1 MATVKVYN
9 LEGKKVEDIELSD
22 SVFGLPANDD
32 LVHQV
37 YVSLM
42 GNKRQA
48 LAHTKNRGERA
59 GSGIKP
65 WRQKGT
71 GRARVGSL
79 RTPTWRGGGI
89 AFGPTKDRNFKKKIN
104 KKMNAKAI
112 AMVLSGK
119 LRDKEIIVLD
129 KLELANKKTKE
140 MAAVLKKFK
149 LKGSALLSFGGK
161 EKDLMRL
168 SRNLVKVKNIAT
180 DQLNVLEML
189 DNKNLIMSKE
199 SIKYLEKKY
208 LPNRLPAGRQGRQV
222 QNSLKN
228 K

>member
-9 LEGKKVEDIELSD
+9 LEGKEAEELKLSD

-42 GNKRQA
+42 GNKRQV
-48 LAHTKNRGERA
+48 LAHTKYRGERA

-79 RTPTWRGGGI
+79 RTPTWRGGGV
-89 AFGPTKDRNFKKKIN
+89 AFGPTKNRNFKKKIN

-112 AMVLSGK
+112 AIVLSGK
-119 LRDKEIIVLD
+119 LKDKEIIILD
-129 KLELANKKTKE
+129 KLELASRKTKE
-140 MAAVLKKFK
+140 MAAALKKFK
-149 LKGSALLSFGGK
+149 LKGSILLSFGGK

-168 SRNLVKVKNIAT
+168 SRNLPKVKNIAT
-180 DQLNVLEML
+180 DQLNVSAML

-199 SIKYLEKKY
+199 SVKYLEKKY
-208 LPNRLPAGRQGRQV
+208 A
-222 QNSLKN
+222 K
-228 K
+228 